1 LKTIEL
7 VIEEVPWKP
16 AVRLQDS
23 DIVPLAVNFGEEGL
37 RKQVKAAG
45 GKWDS
50 KAKLWRA
57 PYGAIK
63 GTVLEERIPAGYR
76 KVKSL

>member
-1 LKTIEL
+1 MSRFGQLYAAEAAL
-7 VIEEVPWKP
+7 CVCGVPM
-16 AVRLQDS
+16 
-23 DIVPLAVNFGEEGL
+23 
-37 RKQVKAAG
+37 KAAG

-63 GTVLEERIPAGYR
+63 GTVLEERIQAGYR
-76 KVKSL
+76 KVKAQ